1 MNDEKITRNPKTTA
15 ITEEMI
21 PVVVGNDERRTV
33 RVTVDGHSAECF
45 LHDRVF
51 YTTKVVILFDEDHPR
66 WGEYFTTKY
75 FMFNEPG
82 KMHWGHN
89 GECMKMEA
97 ILLTERGTDVS

>member
-1 MNDEKITRNPKTTA
+1 MNDEKNTRNPKTTA

-21 PVVVGNDERRTV
+21 PVVVGNDEIRTV
-33 RVTVDGHSAECF
+33 RVTVDGRSAECF

-51 YTTKVVILFDEDHPR
+51 YTTKVVILFDEDHPK

-82 KMHWGHN
+82 KMHWGHG
-89 GECMKMEA
+89 GEYMVM
-97 ILLTERGTDVS
+97 DVET